1 VLIKDGTLSFNGVDR
16 GAIVAPVNSVT
27 VKGGRTV
34 YRTAAPSSQFPVAV
48 TALVTPGAC
57 SDGMSDRTYPS
68 AARVEIDY
76 AGASPNVTL
85 NGCAAPERMLEQAPR
100 P

>member
-1 VLIKDGTLSFNGVDR
+1 
-16 GAIVAPVNSVT
+16 
-27 VKGGRTV
+27 
-34 YRTAAPSSQFPVAV
+34 
-48 TALVTPGAC
+48 
-57 SDGMSDRTYPS
+57 MSDRTYPS